1 MSILRFHRYDLL
13 VSLGC
18 VALLASFAWYAQL
31 GPRGYAYRAELEK
44 EIATL
49 QVDNSVLTA
58 EKLGLERQVQLMRP
72 EHIDRDMLEELARTQ
87 LKMLQPNAVIVS
99 QK

>member
-1 MSILRFHRYDLL
+1 MTFFRFRRFDIL

-31 GPRGYAYRAELEK
+31 GPRGYSYRAAIEK
-44 EIATL
+44 DIASL
-49 QVDNSVLTA
+49 QTEKIALLA
-58 EKLGLERQVQLMRP
+58 EKQGLERQVQLMRP
-72 EHIDRDMLEELARTQ
+72 EHIDRDLLEELARTQ

>member
-13 VSLGC
+13 VCLGC

-31 GPRGYAYRAELEK
+31 GPRGYAYRGELEK
-44 EIATL
+44 EIAAL
-49 QVDNSVLTA
+49 KVDDAVLTT
-58 EKLGLERQVQLMRP
+58 EKQALERQVQLMRP

-99 QK
+99 QN